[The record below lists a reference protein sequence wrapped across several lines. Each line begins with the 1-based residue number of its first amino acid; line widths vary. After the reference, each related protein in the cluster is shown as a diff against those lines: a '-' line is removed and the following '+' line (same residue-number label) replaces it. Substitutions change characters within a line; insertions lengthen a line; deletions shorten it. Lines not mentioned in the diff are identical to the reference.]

1 MSKYFV
7 LIFLLFLCAC
17 ESEAKSPWTLWIY
30 IRGEMLADRE
40 VGNFANYEEC
50 RNAASNIIKAY
61 PTNPQSTFECGYKC
75 KPMEGGIAGVKPLN
89 ICKETRDD

>member
-1 MSKYFV
+1 MSKYFG
-7 LIFLLFLCAC
+7 LFFLLSLSAC
-17 ESEAKSPWTLWIY
+17 DSTPKSPWTLWIY
-30 IRGEMLADRE
+30 IRGEMLVDRKI
-40 VGNFANYEEC
+40 GNFVNYEEC

-75 KPMEGGIAGVKPLN
+75 KSTQGGNVGAEPIN